1 MNNLTTLNNGITV
14 ITHHNPDLLTA
25 SIGVWLSNGTRYE
38 TDNEHGYAH
47 FLEHLVFKQTRFHTG
62 HQLSS
67 RFEVMG
73 GHINAETGR
82 EITAFH
88 GLVPHHHTINLLLLL
103 IEMLFDSDFNQDDF
117 ETERDVVLQELAML
131 GDDPEEALED
141 FGTEQV
147 WFNDNIGRQILGSE
161 QSLQG
166 ASSRIMHDYL
176 LQVSGN
182 SQLCVVATGN
192 INHEEICNVC
202 DDISKP
208 VTPPSSDCPAPEYI
222 QTTKHLDISTEQKH
236 LLWIMPAVAYND
248 RLQPAFEIAN
258 HILVGGYD
266 SRLYQ
271 VLREQMGLV
280 YSIDSRVDNYSDTG
294 LWFIQTNTDKKN
306 SDETSRVIEDTILKL
321 INNGVTDQELANA
334 RQHLQSSMII
344 AQDDLESHMDKIAR
358 DFIYTGNNSG
368 IDEQVALLQQ
378 VTHDDISR
386 ILKQAWSQVSRF
398 TAG

>member
-38 TDNEHGYAH
+38 SDNEHGYAH
-47 FLEHLVFKQTRFHTG
+47 FLEHLVFKQTRSHTG

-73 GHINAETGR
+73 GHVNAETGR

-88 GLVPHHHTINLLLLL
+88 GLVPHHHTINLLSLL

-147 WFNDNIGRQILGSE
+147 WFNDNIGRQILGSG

-176 LQVSGN
+176 LQISGN

-192 INHEEICNVC
+192 INHEEICNIC
-202 DDISKP
+202 DGISKP
-208 VTPPSSDCPAPEYI
+208 VTPPSSDHPAPEYT

-271 VLREQMGLV
+271 VLREQMG
-280 YSIDSRVDNYSDTG
+280 
-294 LWFIQTNTDKKN
+294 
-306 SDETSRVIEDTILKL
+306 
-321 INNGVTDQELANA
+321 
-334 RQHLQSSMII
+334 
-344 AQDDLESHMDKIAR
+344 
-358 DFIYTGNNSG
+358 
-368 IDEQVALLQQ
+368 
-378 VTHDDISR
+378 
-386 ILKQAWSQVSRF
+386 
-398 TAG
+398 